1 MKKYLLL
8 LLLIPAIWGFSQNI
22 DINVLR
28 DINLNRNKQLDG
40 VFRGITNSAAPVA
53 IGTPIVLYGIGILT
67 KDSVTTSKSY
77 YIGLTVL
84 TATVLSTAL
93 KYSINRPRPFETYPD
108 IEKLTS
114 GGSPSFPSG
123 HTSDAFALATSLAIA
138 YPKWY
143 VIAPSYAWAGAVG
156 YSRMELGVHYPSD
169 VLAGALVGVG
179 SAFVGVYLNKLLNE
193 CIETKKSERKVK
205 ELKLKLAN
213 NF

>member
-123 HTSDAFALATSLAIA
+123 HTSDAFALATSLTIA

-205 ELKLKLAN
+205 DLKLKLAN

>member
-123 HTSDAFALATSLAIA
+123 HTSDAFALATSLTIA

-193 CIETKKSERKVK
+193 CIETKKSEREMK